1 MTQAERD
8 RIILDY
14 TQAVYA
20 QPGITPEVAASQIAQ
35 AMDQFGVSPQEYS
48 GAFQRDTTV
57 TTPEQRAVFGDVGT
71 VQQAYEAVRPTG
83 QYSSPAPRT
92 IINAGMDDYVRSDL
106 PYVQATVTD
115 AAGNVISGP
124 GVPTR
129 EEVIRSY
136 VDALYKTPNITS
148 EEAAL
153 NLATKMDEV
162 GVAPLE
168 LARALGSNVDAFG
181 QPYAIQFT
189 PEQQEVFG
197 NVDLVQT
204 VYNQYNP
211 TGLYSTFSRD
221 TGTGTDTVTGTGTDT
236 VTVPALTR

>member
-14 TQAVYA
+14 TLAVYA

-57 TTPEQRAVFGDVGT
+57 TTPEQRAVFGDVGI
-71 VQQAYEAVRPTG
+71 VQQTYEAVRPTG

-115 AAGNVISGP
+115 AAGNVISSP

-129 EEVIRSY
+129 EEVIRNY
-136 VDALYKTPNITS
+136 VDALYKTPGITS

-153 NLATKMDEV
+153 NLSQKMDEV
-162 GVAPLE
+162 GVSPQEFA
-168 LARALGSNVDAFG
+168 SAFANTG
-181 QPYAIQFT
+181 MFT
-189 PEQQEVFG
+189 PEQRDVFG

-236 VTVPALTR
+236 VTGTGTDTVTGTTQ

>member
-14 TQAVYA
+14 TLAVYA

-124 GVPTR
+124 GVP
-129 EEVIRSY
+129 Y
-136 VDALYKTPNITS
+136 
-148 EEAAL
+148 
-153 NLATKMDEV
+153 
-162 GVAPLE
+162 
-168 LARALGSNVDAFG
+168 ARRGHSFLRGR
-181 QPYAIQFT
+181 P
-189 PEQQEVFG
+189 
-197 NVDLVQT
+197 VQ
-204 VYNQYNP
+204 NP
-211 TGLYSTFSRD
+211 
-221 TGTGTDTVTGTGTDT
+221 
-236 VTVPALTR
+236 